1 MNLKKKVKVVTVGTF
16 ITLANIYPYS
26 VDHTS
31 AEEISIVENSLQL
44 KSLSISEFQ
53 LNQPFSPDVSSY
65 TANVA
70 NDVDRM
76 SLQFETLDE
85 SSFVAI
91 NGESVESGVETIL
104 DLETGENIFTLP

>member
-1 MNLKKKVKVVTVGTF
+1 MTVGTF